1 MIRYLIKNNFK
12 IMFRSATNI
21 MILILAPLAIMAV
34 LSSAFSALMDKYE
47 DVGSFKAGYRIE
59 TNDSFI
65 SVDIF
70 TTSAAEEGI
79 TFVEYKT
86 GEPKD
91 IIKENK
97 LGGFVIFGKDSE
109 GKDYYTVYENDDS
122 DGEGQILE
130 YLLHA
135 FYENITTMIIE
146 FNDQIP
152 DAEDE
157 TTDPARLFTTETAD
171 FIPAVN
177 STDYY
182 GIIYI
187 IYFSWCTIVC
197 GAGLLASEKKY
208 RIGKKI
214 TVSGI
219 SELKSYFAKF
229 IPLVLVVILGI
240 SLSAVISMFLF
251 GVNWGNVAMSGL
263 LVLVGILATTAMGL
277 MFYAIFDNM
286 VITVIAVFM
295 LVWTAGFIGGSFE
308 TYLFSSFSDALKHL
322 SPIYYE
328 NRACVEISSM
338 GSSDYFTKSLIF
350 SGTIAVACSCIAV
363 LAGKIRRGRTA

>member
-59 TNDSFI
+59 TETDSKEGDNPAGLYMI
-65 SVDIF
+65 DRLANI
-70 TTSAAEEGI
+70 AAEQGI

-86 GEPKD
+86 GEPRD
-91 IIKENK
+91 MIKENK
-97 LGGFVIFGKDSE
+97 LGGFVIFGKDT
-109 GKDYYTVYENDDS
+109 YTVYENDDS

-135 FYENITTMIIE
+135 FYENSTVVYIE
-146 FNDQIP
+146 THDRNYY
-152 DAEDE
+152 
-157 TTDPARLFTTETAD
+157 PADTSRLFTTENAD

-219 SELKSYFAKF
+219 SEFKSYLAKF

-240 SLSAVISMFLF
+240 SLSSVISMFLF
-251 GVNWGNVAMSGL
+251 GVNWGNLAMSGL
-263 LVLVGILATTAMGL
+263 LVLVGILAATAMGL

-308 TYLFSSFSDALKHL
+308 TYLFSSFSDAVKQL